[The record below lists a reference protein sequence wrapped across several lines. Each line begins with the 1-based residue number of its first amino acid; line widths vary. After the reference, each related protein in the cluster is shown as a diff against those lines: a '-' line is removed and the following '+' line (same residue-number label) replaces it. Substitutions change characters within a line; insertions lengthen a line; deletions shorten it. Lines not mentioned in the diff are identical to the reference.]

1 MEQSLTSEHEELLR
15 LIVDADRDGAN
26 ALIDRWADEHGY
38 TNALSDLLEP
48 VLREIGDRWGRDEIS
63 LAQGFVAGKIAEDTL
78 TKALAS
84 A

>member
-48 VLREIGDRWGRDEIS
+48 VLRSSPSRTGSIPMRRLPGW
-63 LAQGFVAGKIAEDTL
+63 L
-78 TKALAS
+78 
-84 A
+84 